1 MTDVATIERSIVIDA
16 PAASIA
22 PHITD
27 LHRWQD
33 WSPWEGQDPALE
45 RTYTGE
51 PGTVGS
57 TYAWKGNRRAGA
69 GSMEVSRI
77 TPTEIGIDLAFT
89 APFKSTSKV
98 AYRLTETGATTEVV
112 WSMTTPQNL
121 MAKVMGFFI
130 NMDKMLGRDFE
141 KGLAQLKT
149 VVESE
154 HHTD

>member
-16 PAASIA
+16 PAAA
-22 PHITD
+22 
-27 LHRWQD
+27 
-33 WSPWEGQDPALE
+33 
-45 RTYTGE
+45 
-51 PGTVGS
+51 
-57 TYAWKGNRRAGA
+57 
-69 GSMEVSRI
+69 
-77 TPTEIGIDLAFT
+77 IGIDLAFT
-89 APFKSTSKV
+89 APFRSTSTV

-121 MAKVMGFFI
+121 MAKVMGIFV

-141 KGLAQLKT
+141 KGLAQLKA